1 MLCFLLDK
9 ISSRFKCHFVILNEY
24 ALIKKYWQQGVSQ
37 NKHCVDVFDKLYFGF
52 LICYHLYWIIKNGI
66 CGKTNKSI
74 ECRFV
79 STASTS
85 CDKMQS
91 LNINAI
97 GAIAPSKTYKSYF
110 ICYNFVQFGK
120 QHSRYKANL
129 SSIILSQQ
137 CCEVCFIS
145 LTVAKLLRDLTP
157 K

>member
-24 ALIKKYWQQGVSQ
+24 ALIKKYWQQDVAQ
-37 NKHCVDVFDKLYFGF
+37 DKHCVDVFDKLYFGF

-79 STASTS
+79 STTSTS
-85 CDKMQS
+85 CDHRQS

-97 GAIAPSKTYKSYF
+97 GRSPPPKPTKVTLFA
-110 ICYNFVQFGK
+110 
-120 QHSRYKANL
+120 
-129 SSIILSQQ
+129 IILYNLENSIRDIKPI
-137 CCEVCFIS
+137 CRPIFCHSSAVKYASS
-145 LTVAKLLRDLTP
+145 LLQLRSC
-157 K
+157 